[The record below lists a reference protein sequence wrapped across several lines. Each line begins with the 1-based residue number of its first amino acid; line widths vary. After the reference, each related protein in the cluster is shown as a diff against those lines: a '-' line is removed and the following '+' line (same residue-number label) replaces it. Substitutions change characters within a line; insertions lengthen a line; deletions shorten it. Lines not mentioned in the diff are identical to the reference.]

1 MPTQGPNASDT
12 DSVSLSEAAQIQVN
26 TSDTATASEIVPRAR
41 ITQAP
46 LEALITANPKARVTQ
61 APLEALI
68 TANPK
73 ARVTQAA
80 LEVVISATQIAASD
94 AATLGEQV
102 SITGAVVIDLT
113 SSPASAKTLATAAAA
128 QIVGSATVVA
138 GQATAKTLA
147 TNPVWSV
154 EVYGALAEARASAPA
169 VPDPS
174 FDIRPG
180 AASARTSIVRPWLGP
195 PFLASD
201 SFAGAVVLPSVP
213 YDVRGS
219 TAGFTTEAGE
229 PQPTSGATGAT
240 GWYQF
245 TPTTSGFYEF
255 SLLNSNFDTT
265 LAIYKQTGTGLS
277 GLVEVASNNDLV
289 ASQSHAYAYLS
300 AGQTYWIQIGG
311 TGGATGVYELQ
322 VALISGTCQPVQLGG
337 TVTANFWQGYTGGF
351 PYPSV
356 VGGFGGAVEVA
367 RTACPTNWD
376 SVTVNLTLVSST
388 APTDQWF
395 LGWEVHDRN
404 DNLLGGRGS
413 FFGGNGAGISSWQ
426 DRVQV
431 GVGQTVTSTVP
442 YSLGAGGDTTQA
454 AWFVLYAFPVDPY
467 IGFRTAQCYATASF
481 GGVCPLPTSIN
492 PLRPRTWVWWQ

>member
-12 DSVSLSEAAQIQVN
+12 ESGSLSEAVQINV
-26 TSDTATASEIVPRAR
+26 TASDAASVVEQPNAR
-41 ITQAP
+41 LTQAGV
-46 LEALITANPKARVTQ
+46 EALIATSPNARLTQAGVETLITANPTARLTQ
-61 APLEALI
+61 AGVETLV
-68 TANPK
+68 TTNPA
-73 ARVTQAA
+73 ARLTQAGV
-80 LEVVISATQIAASD
+80 EVVLSV
-94 AATLGEQV
+94 LGPL
-102 SITGAVVIDLT
+102 VIDLT
-113 SSPASAKTLATAAAA
+113 GSPAGARTLTAGAGV

-154 EVYGALAEARASAPA
+154 EVYGPLAEARASAPA

-180 AASARTSIVRPWLGP
+180 AASARTSVVRPWLGP

-245 TPTTSGFYEF
+245 TPATSGFYEF